1 MAEPSQTKK
10 IMAVVITLLAVALMA
25 GLSVGA
31 GFFSKEGTAPTQ
43 TAAADPHDHSQDS
56 APSVIDSVP
65 AANTPVDATASAA
78 AEAVDLDAIKAPRF
92 VGSPDAPVKIVEY
105 ASLTCSHCA
114 HFHKDTYP
122 ELKTK
127 YIDTGL
133 VSIEFREFPLNA
145 SALDAAVIARCL
157 PSDRYESY
165 TSLLFKTQDD
175 WTVKPDY
182 IVSLKQNAKLAGLSE
197 TQADAC
203 LADVRI
209 KQFIAQGVKDATAKW
224 KIESTPTFII
234 NDGKEK
240 ISGAMPLYEF
250 ERVFRVVT
258 DGKVGALEKP
268 AEETKPDVD
277 APAPAATE

>member
-1 MAEPSQTKK
+1 MAETSQSKK
-10 IMAVVITLLAVALMA
+10 TLALVAALLGVVLLL
-25 GLSVGA
+25 GLAYGSGIFGKKDA
-31 GFFSKEGTAPTQ
+31 APAQ
-43 TAAADPHDHSQDS
+43 TAAADPHDHSTD
-56 APSVIDSVP
+56 ALPPVLDSVP
-65 AANTPVDATASAA
+65 AAETNAPVTPGN
-78 AEAVDLDAIKAPRF
+78 VDLTAIKAPRI
-92 VGSPDAPVKIVEY
+92 VGSADAPVKIVEY

-127 YIDTGL
+127 YIDTGI

-157 PSDRYESY
+157 PADRYESY

-197 TQADAC
+197 EQADAC

-240 ISGAMPLYEF
+240 IGGAMPLYEF

-258 DGKVGALEKP
+258 DGKVGALDKP
-268 AEETKPDVD
+268 TEGTP
-277 APAPAATE
+277 APAPETTE